1 MESPGERYPLLDDF
15 LPMLMNEFSQM
26 HVDVSL
32 PLRQEHVHARPFGPG
47 CSQSGRSRRGLQLAK
62 IFPLVA
68 TPTATSTGLVE
79 LTVGTVPFRI
89 AATPRKALS
98 GIMELTKPSGS
109 PQRDDTDKS
118 LRKERDKSDQEV
130 RRHSGRDSVVADAVI
145 EQARDDAD
153 EALRATREAEE
164 PRPTKVETKARGE
177 EDAAIQRERASADEK
192 LDDERRDRTRALAAF
207 FALERDLTDRHLLVE
222 RNRADVA
229 LNNRD
234 DFLGMVAHDLRG
246 FMGEIAFRSGVLIRD
261 ARDDE
266 EGQRSRQIGLGIQRS
281 TAAMK
286 RLVSDLLD
294 IAAIEAGRLNVEVVK
309 GDVASVLRDSVDPF
323 RFAAQAKG
331 IALDLDEMPSSAQA
345 MFDHDRVLQVLGNLV
360 SNAIK
365 FTPSGGTIALRLAV
379 SGEEVRVTV
388 ADTGAGIP
396 PDQLEKIFLRF
407 TQLLP
412 TDRRGL
418 GLGLYISK
426 CLVEAQRGRIWATS
440 IAGQGSNLF
449 FTLPL
454 TNQ

>member
-1 MESPGERYPLLDDF
+1 
-15 LPMLMNEFSQM
+15 
-26 HVDVSL
+26 
-32 PLRQEHVHARPFGPG
+32 
-47 CSQSGRSRRGLQLAK
+47 
-62 IFPLVA
+62 
-68 TPTATSTGLVE
+68 
-79 LTVGTVPFRI
+79 
-89 AATPRKALS
+89 
-98 GIMELTKPSGS
+98 
-109 PQRDDTDKS
+109 
-118 LRKERDKSDQEV
+118 
-130 RRHSGRDSVVADAVI
+130 
-145 EQARDDAD
+145 
-153 EALRATREAEE
+153 
-164 PRPTKVETKARGE
+164 
-177 EDAAIQRERASADEK
+177 
-192 LDDERRDRTRALAAF
+192 
-207 FALERDLTDRHLLVE
+207 
-222 RNRADVA
+222 
-229 LNNRD
+229 
-234 DFLGMVAHDLRG
+234 MVAHYLRG

-266 EGQRSRQIGLGIQRS
+266 DGQRSRQIGLGIQRS